1 MKKRSLY
8 SVLIFLIAAGAF
20 VGLFSSYKRVVIES
34 KNSSVELAIDYSD
47 VQKLSLR
54 EGISSDELLA
64 KLKGAGIT
72 SIALTEDTLDKLELD
87 GSVAWITGYEFE
99 TLAKITKTKK
109 KEKKSSPQVGRFINP
124 SIKTLLRAAKGDPL
138 SSYVIATDPA
148 SFRFVKNGLD
158 IMIGKDRV
166 KKVSSDMLKVSDD
179 EEDLL
184 SLGIGIPGRKIDMV
198 ISKGF
203 YVIPRIK
210 NNYRLD
216 GEKLSAKLEEL
227 SSYGP
232 FTKVVF
238 DGEEVGGYRNNISS
252 VAAALKEYDVDYG
265 YVEMAEQKGDSL
277 LLKNMGSGIVRVHS
291 IPEDE
296 MQKKMTKAEALD
308 RFERAVSERG
318 VRVLFIRPFYTL
330 QGPHKDLTT
339 TNLSYI
345 NDIKSNVLKSGHT
358 IGAAGRPGPL
368 RVKTG
373 SLLLIALAVAAGFC
387 LLLSTFWD
395 ISVKAVAAV
404 LSTAVFATVF
414 FRYVGQWMLFEK
426 LCALA
431 AAIIFPSLS
440 ISSVFDLGKRTD
452 IIFSSIS
459 RPVAMVL
466 ASFFISMT
474 GALIVI
480 GALSDS
486 LFMLGAQQFIG
497 IKAAFILPIA
507 FVALYCA
514 VKGSDNMKEKL
525 LQWLNAPITGMVVMV
540 FGVVA
545 VAGALYILRS
555 GNFGIGVL
563 DSERLARALLE
574 NLMVVRPR
582 TKEFLIGYPA
592 LLLGAVYYLKSDRK
606 LLWAFLLIGVIGP
619 ISTLNTFCHVH
630 SPLLISVL
638 RALYGVILGTA
649 VGLIYYL
656 VYLAY
661 RKLSRS

>member
-1 MKKRSLY
+1 MKKRALY

-20 VGLFSSYKRVVIES
+20 VGLVSSYKRVVIES
-34 KNSSVELAIDYSD
+34 QNSSVELAIDYND

-109 KEKKSSPQVGRFINP
+109 KEKKNSPQVGRFINP
-124 SIKTLLRAAKGDPL
+124 SIKTLLRAAKGDTL

-148 SFRFVKNGLD
+148 SFHFVKNGLD

-166 KKVSSDMLKVSDD
+166 KKVSSDMIKVSDD

-216 GEKLSAKLEEL
+216 GERLSAKLQEL

-277 LLKNMGSGIVRVHS
+277 LLKNMGTGIVRVHS

-358 IGAAGRPGPL
+358 IGAAGRPVPL

-373 SLLLIALAVAAGFC
+373 ALLLIALAVAAGFC
-387 LLLSTFWD
+387 LLLSAFWN
-395 ISVKAVAAV
+395 ISLKAVAVV

-414 FRYVGQWMLFEK
+414 FRYVGQSMLFEK

-440 ISSVFDLGKRTD
+440 ISSVFDLGKKTD

-497 IKAAFILPIA
+497 IKAAFVLPIA

-525 LQWLNAPITGMVVMV
+525 LQWLNTPITGMVVMV

-649 VGLIYYL
+649 AGLIYYL
-656 VYLAY
+656 VYLAC

>member
-1 MKKRSLY
+1 VKKRALY
-8 SVLIFLIAAGAF
+8 SVLILLIAAGAF
-20 VGLFSSYKRVVIES
+20 VGLISSYKRVVIES

-54 EGISSDELLA
+54 EGISFDELLA

-87 GSVAWITGYEFE
+87 GSVAWVTGYEFE

-109 KEKKSSPQVGRFINP
+109 KEKKNAPQVGRFINP

-148 SFRFVKNGLD
+148 SFRFVKDGLD

-166 KKVSSDMLKVSDD
+166 KRVSSDMLKVSDD

-184 SLGIGIPGRKIDMV
+184 SMGIGIPSRKIDMV

-216 GEKLSAKLEEL
+216 GEKLSAKLQEL

-277 LLKNMGSGIVRVHS
+277 LLKNMGTGIVRVHS

-318 VRVLFIRPFYTL
+318 VRVLFIRPFYSL

-345 NDIKSNVLKSGHT
+345 SDIKSNVLKSGHT
-358 IGAAGRPGPL
+358 IGVAGRPGPL
-368 RVKTG
+368 KVKTG
-373 SLLLIALAVAAGFC
+373 ALLLLALAVAAGFC
-387 LLLSTFWD
+387 LLLSVFWNM
-395 ISVKAVAAV
+395 SLKAVAAV

-414 FRYVGQWMLFEK
+414 FRYAGQLMLFEK

-440 ISSVFDLGKRTD
+440 ISSVFDLGKKTD

-466 ASFFISMT
+466 ASFFISMA

-497 IKAAFILPIA
+497 IKAAFVLPIA

-525 LQWLNAPITGMVVMV
+525 LQWLNTPITGMVVMV

-545 VAGALYILRS
+545 AAGALYILRS

-582 TKEFLIGYPA
+582 TKEFLIGYPV
-592 LLLGAVYYLKSDRK
+592 LFLGAIYYLKSDRK
-606 LLWAFLLIGVIGP
+606 LLWAFLIIGVIGP

-638 RALYGVILGTA
+638 RAIYGVILGIA

-656 VYLAY
+656 LYLAY

>member
-1 MKKRSLY
+1 VKKQALY

-20 VGLFSSYKRVVIES
+20 VGLISSYKRVVIES
-34 KNSSVELAIDYSD
+34 KNSSVELAVDYSD

-54 EGISSDELLA
+54 EGVSVDELLA

-87 GSVAWITGYEFE
+87 GSVAWITGHEFE

-109 KEKKSSPQVGRFINP
+109 NEKKTTPQIVRSINP
-124 SIKTLLRAAKGDPL
+124 SIKTLLRAIKNDPL
-138 SSYVIATDPA
+138 SSYVVATDPS
-148 SFRFVKNGLD
+148 SFRFVKYGLD
-158 IMIGKDRV
+158 VMLGKDRV
-166 KKVSSDMLKVSDD
+166 KRLSPYMLKVSDD

-184 SLGIGIPGRKIDMV
+184 SLGIGIPRKKIDLAV
-198 ISKGF
+198 SKGF

-216 GEKLSAKLEEL
+216 GEKLSAKLDEL

-238 DGEEVGGYRNNISS
+238 DGEEVGGYKNNIRS
-252 VAAALKEYDVDYG
+252 VAAALKDYDVDYG

-277 LLKNMGSGIVRVHS
+277 LMKSMGTNIVRVHS

-318 VRVLFIRPFYTL
+318 VRVLFIRPFYSL
-330 QGPHKDLTT
+330 QGSDKDLVS

-345 NDIKSNVLKSGHT
+345 NDIKTNVLKSGHT
-358 IGAAGRPGPL
+358 IGVAGRPGPL
-368 RVKTG
+368 RARTVA
-373 SLLLIALAVAAGFC
+373 LLFLSLAVAAGFC
-387 LLLSTFWD
+387 LLLSAFWD
-395 ISVKAVAAV
+395 VSVKAVVAV
-404 LSTAVFATVF
+404 LSSAVLAMILFK
-414 FRYVGQWMLFEK
+414 YSGQQLLFEK

-452 IIFSSIS
+452 VIFSSIS

-466 ASFFISMT
+466 ASFFVSLT

-480 GALSDS
+480 GSLSDS

-497 IKAAFILPIA
+497 IKAAFVLPIF

-525 LQWLNAPITGMVVMV
+525 LQWLNTPITGMVIMV

-545 VAGALYILRS
+545 AAGALYILRS

-563 DSERLARALLE
+563 DSERLARSLLE

-582 TKEFLIGYPA
+582 TKEFLIGYPV
-592 LLLGAVYYLKSDRK
+592 LLLGALYYLRSDRK
-606 LLWAFLLIGVIGP
+606 LMWAFLIVGVIGP

-638 RALYGVILGTA
+638 RAIYGVILGIA
-649 VGLIYYL
+649 VGLIYYSLYL
-656 VYLAY
+656 VY

>member
-1 MKKRSLY
+1 MKKRTLY

-20 VGLFSSYKRVVIES
+20 VGLISSYKRVVIES
-34 KNSSVELAIDYSD
+34 KNSSVELAVDYSD

-54 EGISSDELLA
+54 EGLSVDELLL
-64 KLKGAGIT
+64 KLKNAGVT

-87 GSVAWITGYEFE
+87 GSVAWITGHEFE

-109 KEKKSSPQVGRFINP
+109 KEKKNVPQVVRSINP
-124 SIKTLLRAAKGDPL
+124 SIKTLLRAIKDDPL
-138 SSYVIATDPA
+138 SSYVVATDPS
-148 SFRFVKNGLD
+148 SFRFVKYGLD
-158 IMIGKDRV
+158 VMLGKNRV
-166 KKVSSDMLKVSDD
+166 KKVSPYMLKVSDD

-184 SLGIGIPGRKIDMV
+184 SLGIGIPRKKIDLV

-238 DGEEVGGYRNNISS
+238 DGEEVGGYKNNIRS
-252 VAAALKEYDVDYG
+252 VAATLKDYDVDYG

-277 LLKNMGSGIVRVHS
+277 LMKNMGTNIVRVHS

-318 VRVLFIRPFYTL
+318 VRVLFIRPFYSL
-330 QGPHKDLTT
+330 QGTEKDLTA
-339 TNLSYI
+339 TNVSYI
-345 NDIKSNVLKSGHT
+345 NDIKANVLKSGHT
-358 IGAAGRPGPL
+358 IGVAGRPGPL
-368 RVKTG
+368 RARMAA
-373 SLLLIALAVAAGFC
+373 LLFLSLAVAAGFC
-387 LLLSTFWD
+387 LLLSAFWD
-395 ISVKAVAAV
+395 ISAKAVAVV
-404 LSTAVFATVF
+404 LSSAVFAVVF
-414 FRYVGQWMLFEK
+414 FKYSGQQLLFEK

-466 ASFFISMT
+466 ASFFISLT

-480 GALSDS
+480 GSLSDS

-497 IKAAFILPIA
+497 IKAAFVLPIA

-514 VKGSDNMKEKL
+514 VKGSDNMKGKL
-525 LQWLNAPITGMVVMV
+525 LQWLNTPITGMVVMV

-563 DSERLARALLE
+563 DSERLARSLLE

-582 TKEFLIGYPA
+582 TKEFLIGYPV
-592 LLLGAVYYLKSDRK
+592 LFLGALYYLRSDRK
-606 LLWAFLLIGVIGP
+606 LLWAFLIVGVIGP

-638 RALYGVILGTA
+638 RAIYGVILGIA
-649 VGLIYYL
+649 VGLIYYSL
-656 VYLAY
+656 YLAY